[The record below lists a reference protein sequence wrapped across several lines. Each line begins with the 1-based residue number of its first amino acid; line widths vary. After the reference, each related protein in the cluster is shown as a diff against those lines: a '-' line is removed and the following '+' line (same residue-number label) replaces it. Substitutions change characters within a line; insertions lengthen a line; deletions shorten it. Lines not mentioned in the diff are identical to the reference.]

1 MSKLM
6 LPVLTLFVATS
17 VFAQSENNK
26 LQFSSE
32 GIFKTAQFTDLHW
45 DNHSPDY
52 KQTIQTIESVLAIE
66 KPHLT
71 S

>member
-1 MSKLM
+1 MSKLT

-45 DNHSPDY
+45 DNHSPECE
-52 KQTIQTIESVLAIE
+52 QTIQTIESVLALKNHI
-66 KPHLT
+66 
-71 S
+71 